1 MPSNV
6 FNRKFLSVY
15 PSASRTASVNTAAL
29 GAVDHN
35 TGPYTGMI
43 VNVNITDITGTA
55 PTVTFTIQGKDE
67 ASNTYYTLLASSAL
81 NAAGHTVLRV
91 DPRVAASA
99 NVAAQ
104 ASLPRTFRIIATVG
118 GTITTLVYG
127 VSVTLVP

>member
-15 PSASRTASVNTAAL
+15 PSASRLTTINSAAL

-43 VNVNITDITGTA
+43 VDIDITAYTGATNVVF
-55 PTVTFTIQGKDE
+55 TVQGKDPE
-67 ASNTYYTLLASSAL
+67 SQAYYTLLASAAL
-81 NAAGHTVLRV
+81 TATGHTVLRI
-91 DPRVAASA
+91 DPRVPASA

-104 ASLPRTFRIIATVG
+104 ASLPRQFRIIATVT
-118 GTITTLVYG
+118 GTATVLTYSVA
-127 VSVTLVP
+127 VTLVP